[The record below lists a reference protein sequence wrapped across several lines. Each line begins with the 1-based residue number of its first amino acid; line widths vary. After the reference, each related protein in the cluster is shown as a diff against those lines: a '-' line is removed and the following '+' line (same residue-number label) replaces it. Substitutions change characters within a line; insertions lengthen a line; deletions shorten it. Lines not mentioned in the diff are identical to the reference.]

1 MKEKQLTEKES
12 LEIITSMIARTKE
25 RYVGDGRI
33 LLMWG
38 YLDVA
43 VAMLV
48 WGLVLSTHNHAWH
61 WLWFAIPLIGYPATL
76 VMSRNKQ
83 QVRGVTTYS
92 DKLSSKLWT
101 FVGLSEFAA
110 ICLCLVFHLGF
121 GINCW
126 FTLMVYSL
134 IAVSLAAIVQGVII
148 KEESF
153 VAGGSIGLLIGLFAL
168 CCVIGRVALID
179 AWIIPLFILTFIAV
193 MIIPGHALNYKAQH
207 Q

>member
-61 WLWFAIPLIGYPATL
+61 WLWFIIPLIGYPATL

-134 IAVSLAAIVQGVII
+134 IAVSLAAIIQGVII

-153 VAGGSIGLLIGLFAL
+153 VAGGSLGLLIGLFAL

-193 MIIPGHALNYKAQH
+193 MIIPGHALNYKALRQ
-207 Q
+207 

>member
-48 WGLVLSTHNHAWH
+48 WGLVLFTHNHAWH

-76 VMSRNKQ
+76 VMSCNKQ

-148 KEESF
+148 KEDSF
-153 VAGGSIGLLIGLFAL
+153 VAGGSLGLLIGLFAL

>member
-25 RYVGDGRI
+25 LYVGDGRI

-134 IAVSLAAIVQGVII
+134 IAVSLAAIIQGVII

-153 VAGGSIGLLIGLFAL
+153 VAGGSLGLLIGLFAL